1 MKEKK
6 GTTPVYVVT
15 ADAQT
20 HVASLHALALRIYAK
35 RDDRGTQE
43 VDRE

>member
-20 HVASLHALALRIYAK
+20 HVASLHALALYAK
-35 RDDRGTQE
+35 RDDRRTQE